1 MIAHRGHPVGS
12 TPHSVLAGLAALAL
26 AVPAAGQEL
35 TALAGASTLSSPREQ
50 TRGGAVEYSH
60 DLSEHL
66 VAAYAYRNE
75 GHLPSH
81 HRDGHSLQV
90 WASTGRADGFSL
102 RAGLGAY
109 RYFDTAVAE
118 EPKGFG
124 NSHGWGTLASVAARW
139 RTPGSRW
146 AWELR
151 VDRIMAHESF
161 DTTQIVAGAGY
172 RLDQDGSFRANATPI
187 AHRAEVDGLGGIIIV
202 NSFESENAHAA
213 SLDARYAFT
222 AFLRG
227 SIGWVNEG
235 DARLIRRNGVIAE
248 LWLEPGF
255 ERDRF
260 TLGVGIGPYIAID
273 DMYHSGPRV
282 QGVIST
288 TFSWRFGERWAARVI
303 WHRISSN
310 YDRDSDIVLAGIGY
324 RF

>member
-1 MIAHRGHPVGS
+1 M
-12 TPHSVLAGLAALAL
+12 LAALGL
-26 AVPAAGQEL
+26 AMPAAAQEL
-35 TALAGASTLSSPREQ
+35 RVLAGASILSSPRE
-50 TRGGAVEYSH
+50 TTPGGAVEYSH
-60 DLSEHL
+60 DLTEHL

-90 WASTGRADGFSL
+90 WASTGRPDGFSL

-124 NSHGWGTLASVAARW
+124 NSHGWGTLLSAAASW

-146 AWELR
+146 VWEVR

-161 DTTQIVAGAGY
+161 DTTQVVAGAGY
-172 RLDQDGSFRANATPI
+172 RLDQDGSLRSNATPV
-187 AHRAEVDGLGGIIIV
+187 ARRAEIDILGGMTIV
-202 NSFESENAHAA
+202 NSFESENANAYA
-213 SLDARYAFT
+213 VDSRYAFT
-222 AFLRG
+222 PSVRG
-227 SIGWVNEG
+227 SVGFVNEG
-235 DARLIRRNGVIAE
+235 DARLIRRNGIIAE
-248 LWLEPGF
+248 LWLEPSF
-255 ERDRF
+255 EHDRF
-260 TLGVGIGPYIAID
+260 TLGVGIGPYVAVD

-288 TFSWRFGERWAARVI
+288 TVSWRVGDRWTARLI

-310 YDRDSDIVLAGIGY
+310 YDRDSDIVLAGLGY